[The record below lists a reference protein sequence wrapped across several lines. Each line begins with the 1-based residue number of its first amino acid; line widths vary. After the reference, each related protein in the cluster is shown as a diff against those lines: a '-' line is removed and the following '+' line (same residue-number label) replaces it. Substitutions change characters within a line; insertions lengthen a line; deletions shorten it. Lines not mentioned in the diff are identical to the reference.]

1 MADLKFIKHNDMTD
15 EAIKSNAVKLF
26 NFHMMLAGRMVDDTD
41 FYTDKEYPEELFNL
55 LRRQRDFGAYGKLL
69 EGDMLP
75 EDFEMIAQYS
85 ALESAYG
92 WHILEHIDNSEP
104 DVDPDAPLLIKSIEL
119 AAQARL
125 KIAMAQGVNM
135 DDLYGIRNDSLYVE
149 DEVELVE
156 LACLADMSVQS
167 VRNEIAKDKSG
178 LKTKSKWGKSYL
190 SVEDAIC
197 WLKQRNSFKPT
208 INLMEVGRRE
218 SKFDELYVPVAK
230 DGSYFNHTCRMTK
243 GYQVGGKGEEKY
255 FESFSGAQASL
266 LLMIQAKWRRP
277 NNAGNFG
284 TVSASEWKFID
295 RKTVLNSK

>member
-1 MADLKFIKHNDMTD
+1 VADLKFIKHNDMTD
-15 EAIKSNAVKLF
+15 EVIKIKAVKFF
-26 NFHMMLAGRMVDDTD
+26 NFHMMLAGRMVDDSD
-41 FYTDKEYPEELFNL
+41 SYEDKDYPEELFNL

-75 EDFEMIAQYS
+75 EDFEMIVQYS
-85 ALESAYG
+85 ALESVYG
-92 WHILEHIDNSEP
+92 WDILNHADNTEI
-104 DVDPDAPLLIKSIEL
+104 DPDAPLLIKSIEL
-119 AAQARL
+119 AAAARL
-125 KIAMAQGVNM
+125 KIVIAQGVSM
-135 DDLYGIRNDSLYVE
+135 ESLYGLYNDSFHVR
-149 DEVELVE
+149 DEVELIE

-178 LKTKSKWGKSYL
+178 LKTHSKLGKSYL
-190 SVEDAIC
+190 PVEDAIN

-218 SKFDELYVPVAK
+218 AEFDELYVPVAK

-243 GYQVGGKGEEKY
+243 GYQVGGKGEEQY
-255 FESFSGAQASL
+255 FESFSEAQSHL
-266 LLMIQAKWRRP
+266 FLMTQAKWRRP